1 MDQLFKYRAV
11 DATGKS
17 SSGQLRAADAASAA
31 RELVR
36 QGLTPLSI
44 ETVAAAAT
52 AKDKIKG
59 RVTRRDLQ
67 VFLQEL
73 ATLLKAGISLAEALP
88 SLGQSYARHPLSPA
102 LQAANQKLRGG
113 GHLSEALQHPT
124 LPWPSYVLALMQAG
138 EASGELAQSLAEA
151 AEQLDHELTTAQELR
166 NALIYPTILVLAGI
180 VAVLVVFV
188 GVVPKFSAMLK
199 SSRADIPA
207 LSRWVIE
214 AGTTLQQNLLPIGIG
229 AALLVA
235 VISYMLSQP
244 AQRDRLLQWV
254 ARLPGIGDW
263 LRSVDIGRWALVLG
277 ALLANRV
284 AFVDAIR
291 LSAGTLRIEQLRS
304 GLLRA
309 ASQLQQGK
317 ALSEIL
323 EAQAWFPEMRLNLIR
338 VGERSGELPR
348 MLRSLGSM
356 ETQASRMLQKRVL
369 ALIEPIAILVIGAV
383 IGVIMVA
390 VMMAVTSLNTVA
402 V

>member
-11 DATGKS
+11 DAAGNA
-17 SSGQLRAADAASAA
+17 SSGQLRAADAGAAA
-31 RELVR
+31 RELLR

-44 ETVAAAAT
+44 EGAAAGT
-52 AKDKIKG
+52 AGAPRIKG

-67 VFLQEL
+67 VLLQEL

-88 SLGQSYARHPLSPA
+88 SLAQSYVRHPMGPA
-102 LQAANQKLRGG
+102 LQLANQKLRGG
-113 GHLSEALQHPT
+113 GHLSEALQHPA
-124 LPWPSYVLALMQAG
+124 LPWPAYVPALMQAG

-214 AGTTLQQNLLPIGIG
+214 AGTTLQQNILPIGIG
-229 AALLVA
+229 LAALLSLA
-235 VISYMLSQP
+235 VFTLSQP
-244 AQRDRLLQWV
+244 AQRDRMMQLA
-254 ARLPGIGDW
+254 ARLPGVGSW

-284 AFVDAIR
+284 AFVEAIR

-309 ASQLQQGK
+309 AGQLQQGK

-323 EAQAWFPEMRLNLIR
+323 EAQAWFPEVRLNLIR

-348 MLRSLGSM
+348 MLRSLGAM